1 MNIVSLFDGY
11 SSAQIALNNLG
22 IGYDN
27 YFASEI
33 CPHAIKVTQSNFP
46 NTKQL
51 GDVTK
56 VNASKLPKIDF
67 LCGGSPCQGFS
78 FAGKQLNFDDP
89 RSKLFFEF
97 VRLKNE
103 LTPQYFFLENVVM
116 KKQFEDVITRYLGVD
131 PIKVNSSLVSA
142 QNRERLYWTNLP
154 SPEIK
159 DLGINLFD
167 ILDVDDFQ
175 NPSAICGRYLN
186 KATILG
192 RRLDD
197 RGKRQDYNKDVPITQ
212 CLEVRA
218 TNRNKSN
225 CLTTVAKDNVLTN
238 LPVGR
243 YPNAFKD
250 KLPFRYYTVKE
261 MCRLQTVQEDY
272 FEKSGVS
279 DRQITKM
286 LGNGWTIKVI
296 ERFFSNL
303 DELVFNQRSMPLFSI
318 A

>member
-1 MNIVSLFDGY
+1 MNVFSCFDGM
-11 SSAQIALNNLG
+11 SCGQIALNNLG
-22 IGYDN
+22 VKYNN
-27 YFASEI
+27 YYASEI
-33 CPHAIKVTQSNFP
+33 DNHAIRVTQSNFP
-46 NTKQL
+46 KTIQV
-51 GDVTK
+51 GDITK
-56 VNASKLPKIDF
+56 VDCSKLPKID
-67 LCGGSPCQGFS
+67 LLIGGSPCQGFS

-103 LTPQYFFLENVVM
+103 LTPSVFFLENVVM
-116 KKQFEDVITRYLGVD
+116 KKDYESIITKYLGVD
-131 PIKVNSSLVSA
+131 PIKINSSLVSA

-154 SPEIK
+154 NPKIQ

-167 ILDVDDFQ
+167 VLDFEGFQ
-175 NPSAICGRYLN
+175 NPSAIRGRYLN

-197 RGKRQDYNKDVPITQ
+197 RGKRQDYNKNVPITQ

-250 KLPFRYYTVKE
+250 KLPFRYYTIKE
-261 MCRLQTVQEDY
+261 MCRLQTVRDNY
-272 FEKSGVS
+272 FDKSGVS
-279 DRQITKM
+279 DGQITKM

-296 ERFFSNL
+296 EKFFDNL
-303 DELVFNQRSMPLFSI
+303 DELVINQRSMPLFLI